1 MTNINDILED
11 LNNIILIVLV
21 LAIVYLVFTIIKNY
35 IKKDNKTNVILK
47 ESSRDSAEGIIFGIE
62 KRNLVFSPTN
72 AEGHISVFGG
82 SGVGKTSAI
91 LIPTLLKWKGTS
103 LTIDISGDISKNVNM
118 ENKLVYRP
126 GNGSIP
132 YNVFY
137 QIDLVDEKSK
147 KNELLEQLA
156 FLMMPDND
164 EFSDASQFY
173 NTEGRK
179 ILTAS
184 FIAFYF
190 AGYDFIDICKM
201 VFQSSWKDLFSRIDE
216 TKNQDAIQY
225 INSFEGASEQNT
237 SGCKQACDAVIKLFA
252 TNETI
257 QKSIGRAVDGSEGF
271 DPSKLET
278 KNVFVVIDDSKLKLY
293 APLLHLITAQCLE
306 FFSERSNESKTN
318 ILFCLD
324 EFVSLGKLE
333 ITDALRKLRK
343 KHVRIMILTQSM
355 ADIDLLYGKSERMA
369 MMNNFSFK
377 VILEASDTETQD
389 YFAKLIGYKPTK
401 KKSVSTSNVNTTKT
415 LADDKEWIIEPAKL
429 ARLGDSLI
437 LLYRE
442 GYKLLKK
449 NFYFKH

>member
-1 MTNINDILED
+1 MTYIDDILEN

-21 LAIVYLVFTIIKNY
+21 LAIAYLLFTIFKNC
-35 IKKDNKTNVILK
+35 IKKGDKSNVMLK
-47 ESSRDSAEGIIFGIE
+47 ENSRDSTEGIIFGIE
-62 KRNLVFSPTN
+62 KRNLVYSPTN

-103 LTIDISGDISKNVNM
+103 LTIDISGDISKNVNI
-118 ENKLVYRP
+118 ENKLVYQP
-126 GNGSIP
+126 GNGTIP

-137 QIDLVDEKSK
+137 QIDLVDDKSK

-164 EFSDASQFY
+164 DFSDASQFY

-190 AGYDFIDICKM
+190 AGYDFIDVCKM

-257 QKSIGRAVDGSEGF
+257 QKSISRPVDGSESF
-271 DPSKLET
+271 DPGKMET

-429 ARLGDSLI
+429 ARLGDNLI

-449 NFYFKH
+449 NFYFKY

>member
-1 MTNINDILED
+1 MTDINDILENV
-11 LNNIILIVLV
+11 NNIILIVLT
-21 LAIVYLVFTIIKNY
+21 LAIVYLLFTIIKNY
-35 IKKDNKTNVILK
+35 IKKDNNTNVMLK

-103 LTIDISGDISKNVNM
+103 LTIDISGDISKNVNI
-118 ENKLVYRP
+118 ENKLVYQP
-126 GNGSIP
+126 GNGTIP

-137 QIDLVDEKSK
+137 QIDLVDEKLK

-164 EFSDASQFY
+164 DFSDASQFY

-190 AGYDFIDICKM
+190 EGYDFIEICKM

-216 TKNQDAIQY
+216 IKNQDAIQY

-257 QKSIGRAVDGSEGF
+257 QKSISRPVNGSESF
-271 DPSKLET
+271 DPGKLET

-306 FFSERSNESKTN
+306 FFSERSNDSKTN

-429 ARLGDSLI
+429 ARLGDNLI

-449 NFYFKH
+449 NFYFK

>member
-1 MTNINDILED
+1 MTDINDILENF
-11 LNNIILIVLV
+11 NNIILIVLA
-21 LAIVYLVFTIIKNY
+21 LAIVYLLFTIIKNY
-35 IKKDNKTNVILK
+35 IKKDNNTNVMLK
-47 ESSRDSAEGIIFGIE
+47 ESSRDSAECIIFGIE

-103 LTIDISGDISKNVNM
+103 LTIDISGDISKNVNI
-118 ENKLVYRP
+118 ENKLVYQP
-126 GNGSIP
+126 GNGTIP

-164 EFSDASQFY
+164 DFSDASQFY

-190 AGYDFIDICKM
+190 EGYDFIEICKM

-216 TKNQDAIQY
+216 IKNQDAIQY

-257 QKSIGRAVDGSEGF
+257 QKSISRPVNGSESF
-271 DPSKLET
+271 DPGKLET

-306 FFSERSNESKTN
+306 FFSERSNDSKTN

-355 ADIDLLYGKSERMA
+355 ADIDLLYGKAERMA

-449 NFYFKH
+449 NFYFKN

>member
-1 MTNINDILED
+1 MTNIDDILEN

-35 IKKDNKTNVILK
+35 IKKDNKTNVLLK
-47 ESSRDSAEGIIFGIE
+47 ESSRDSAEGIIFGIQ
-62 KRNLVFSPTN
+62 KRNVVYSPTN

-103 LTIDISGDISKNVNM
+103 LTIDISGDISKNVNI
-118 ENKLVYRP
+118 ENKLVYQP
-126 GNGSIP
+126 GNGTIP

-164 EFSDASQFY
+164 DFSDASQFY

-190 AGYDFIDICKM
+190 AGYDFIDTCKM
-201 VFQSSWKDLFSRIDE
+201 VFQSSWKDLFSKIDE
-216 TKNQDAIQY
+216 TKNRDAIQY

-257 QKSIGRAVDGSEGF
+257 QKSISRPVDGSESF
-271 DPSKLET
+271 DPGKLET

-429 ARLGDSLI
+429 ARLGDDLI

-449 NFYFKH
+449 NFYFK

>member
-1 MTNINDILED
+1 MTDINDILENF
-11 LNNIILIVLV
+11 NNIILIVLA
-21 LAIVYLVFTIIKNY
+21 LAIVYLLFTIIKNY
-35 IKKDNKTNVILK
+35 IKKDNNTNVMLK

-103 LTIDISGDISKNVNM
+103 LTIDISGDISKNVNI
-118 ENKLVYRP
+118 ENKLVYQP
-126 GNGSIP
+126 GNGTIP

-164 EFSDASQFY
+164 DFSDASQFY

-190 AGYDFIDICKM
+190 EGYDFIEICKM

-216 TKNQDAIQY
+216 IKNQDAIQY

-257 QKSIGRAVDGSEGF
+257 QKSISRPVNGSESF
-271 DPSKLET
+271 DPGKLET

-306 FFSERSNESKTN
+306 FFSERSNDSKTN

-355 ADIDLLYGKSERMA
+355 ADIDLLYGKAERMA

-449 NFYFKH
+449 NFYFKN

>member
-1 MTNINDILED
+1 
-11 LNNIILIVLV
+11 
-21 LAIVYLVFTIIKNY
+21 
-35 IKKDNKTNVILK
+35 
-47 ESSRDSAEGIIFGIE
+47 
-62 KRNLVFSPTN
+62 
-72 AEGHISVFGG
+72 
-82 SGVGKTSAI
+82 
-91 LIPTLLKWKGTS
+91 
-103 LTIDISGDISKNVNM
+103 
-118 ENKLVYRP
+118 
-126 GNGSIP
+126 
-132 YNVFY
+132 
-137 QIDLVDEKSK
+137 
-147 KNELLEQLA
+147 
-156 FLMMPDND
+156 MMPDND
-164 EFSDASQFY
+164 DFSDASQFY

-184 FIAFYF
+184 LIAFYF
-190 AGYDFIDICKM
+190 AGYDFIDTCKM

-257 QKSIGRAVDGSEGF
+257 QKSIGRPVDGSEGF

>member
-1 MTNINDILED
+1 MTYIEDILEN

-21 LAIVYLVFTIIKNY
+21 LAIVYLLFTIIKNY
-35 IKKDNKTNVILK
+35 IKKDNNTNVMLK
-47 ESSRDSAEGIIFGIE
+47 ESSRNSAEGIIFGME
-62 KRNLVFSPTN
+62 KRNLVYSPTN

-103 LTIDISGDISKNVNM
+103 LTIDISGDISKNVNI
-118 ENKLVYRP
+118 ENKLV
-126 GNGSIP
+126 

-164 EFSDASQFY
+164 EFSDASLFY

-190 AGYDFIDICKM
+190 EGYDFIDICKM

-216 TKNQDAIQY
+216 TKNRDAIQY

-237 SGCKQACDAVIKLFA
+237 SGCKQACDVVIKLFA

-257 QKSIGRAVDGSEGF
+257 QRSIGRPVDGSDSF
-271 DPSKLET
+271 DPGKLET

-306 FFSERSNESKTN
+306 FFSERSNDSKTN

-429 ARLGDSLI
+429 ARLGDNLI

>member
-1 MTNINDILED
+1 MTNIDDILEN

-35 IKKDNKTNVILK
+35 IKKDNKTNVLLK
-47 ESSRDSAEGIIFGIE
+47 ESSRDSAEGIIFGIQ
-62 KRNLVFSPTN
+62 KRNVVYSPTN

-103 LTIDISGDISKNVNM
+103 LTIDISGDISKNVNI
-118 ENKLVYRP
+118 ENKLVYQP
-126 GNGSIP
+126 GNGTFP

-164 EFSDASQFY
+164 DFSDASQFY

-190 AGYDFIDICKM
+190 AGYDFIDTCKM
-201 VFQSSWKDLFSRIDE
+201 VFQSSWKDLFSKIDE
-216 TKNQDAIQY
+216 TKNRDAIQY

-257 QKSIGRAVDGSEGF
+257 QKSISRPVDGSESF
-271 DPSKLET
+271 DPGKLET

-429 ARLGDSLI
+429 ARLGDDLI

-449 NFYFKH
+449 NFYFK

>member
-1 MTNINDILED
+1 MTNIDDILEN

-35 IKKDNKTNVILK
+35 IKKDNKTNVLLK
-47 ESSRDSAEGIIFGIE
+47 ESSRDSAEGIIFGIQ
-62 KRNLVFSPTN
+62 KRNVVYSPTN
-72 AEGHISVFGG
+72 AEGHIIVFGG

-103 LTIDISGDISKNVNM
+103 LTIDISGDISKNVNI
-118 ENKLVYRP
+118 ENKLVYQP
-126 GNGSIP
+126 GNGTIP

-164 EFSDASQFY
+164 DFSDASQFY

-190 AGYDFIDICKM
+190 AGYDFIDTCKM
-201 VFQSSWKDLFSRIDE
+201 VFQSSWKDLFSKIDE
-216 TKNQDAIQY
+216 TKNRDAIQY

-257 QKSIGRAVDGSEGF
+257 QKSISRPVDGSESF
-271 DPSKLET
+271 DPGKLET

-429 ARLGDSLI
+429 ARLGDDLI

-449 NFYFKH
+449 NFYFK

>member
-1 MTNINDILED
+1 MTDINDILEN
-11 LNNIILIVLV
+11 LNNIILIVLA

-118 ENKLVYRP
+118 ENKLVYQP
-126 GNGSIP
+126 GNGSLP

-164 EFSDASQFY
+164 DFSDASQFY

-190 AGYDFIDICKM
+190 EGYDFIYICKM

-237 SGCKQACDAVIKLFA
+237 AGCKQACDAVIKLFA

-257 QKSIGRAVDGSEGF
+257 QKSISRPVNGSESF
-271 DPSKLET
+271 DPGKLET

-306 FFSERSNESKTN
+306 FFSERSNDSKTN

-401 KKSVSTSNVNTTKT
+401 KKSVSTNNVNTTKT

-429 ARLGDSLI
+429 ARLGDNLI

-442 GYKLLKK
+442 GYKMLKK
-449 NFYFKH
+449 NFYFKY

>member
-1 MTNINDILED
+1 M
-11 LNNIILIVLV
+11 
-21 LAIVYLVFTIIKNY
+21 
-35 IKKDNKTNVILK
+35 K
-47 ESSRDSAEGIIFGIE
+47 ESSRDSAEGIIFGIQ
-62 KRNLVFSPTN
+62 KRNVVYSPTN

-103 LTIDISGDISKNVNM
+103 LTIDISGDISKNVNI
-118 ENKLVYRP
+118 ENKLVYQP
-126 GNGSIP
+126 GNSYIP

-137 QIDLVDEKSK
+137 QIDHVSEKSK
-147 KNELLEQLA
+147 KNGLLEQLA

-190 AGYDFIDICKM
+190 AGYDFIDTCKM

-257 QKSIGRAVDGSEGF
+257 QKSISRPVDGSESF
-271 DPSKLET
+271 DPGKLET

-306 FFSERSNESKTN
+306 FFSERSNESKSN
-318 ILFCLD
+318 ILLCLD

-343 KHVRIMILTQSM
+343 KHIRIMILTQSM
-355 ADIDLLYGKSERMA
+355 ADIDLLYGKAERMA

>member
-1 MTNINDILED
+1 MTDINDILENF
-11 LNNIILIVLV
+11 NNIILIVLV
-21 LAIVYLVFTIIKNY
+21 LATVYLLFTIIKNY
-35 IKKDNKTNVILK
+35 IKKDNNTNVMLK

-118 ENKLVYRP
+118 ENKLVYQP
-126 GNGSIP
+126 GNGSIL

-164 EFSDASQFY
+164 DFSDASQFY

-190 AGYDFIDICKM
+190 AGYDFIDTCKM
-201 VFQSSWKDLFSRIDE
+201 VFQSSWKDLFSKIDE
-216 TKNQDAIQY
+216 TKNRDAIQY

-257 QKSIGRAVDGSEGF
+257 QKSISRPVDGSESF
-271 DPSKLET
+271 DPGKLET

-415 LADDKEWIIEPAKL
+415 LADDKEWVIEPAKL

-449 NFYFKH
+449 NFYFKY

>member
-1 MTNINDILED
+1 MTDINDILEN
-11 LNNIILIVLV
+11 LNNIILIVLA

-118 ENKLVYRP
+118 ENKLVYQP
-126 GNGSIP
+126 GNGSLP

-164 EFSDASQFY
+164 DFSDASQFY

-190 AGYDFIDICKM
+190 AGYDFIDTCKM

-216 TKNQDAIQY
+216 TKNRDAIQY

-252 TNETI
+252 TNETV
-257 QKSIGRAVDGSEGF
+257 QKSIGRPVDGSEGF

-278 KNVFVVIDDSKLKLY
+278 KRLFISK
-293 APLLHLITAQCLE
+293 C
-306 FFSERSNESKTN
+306 
-318 ILFCLD
+318 
-324 EFVSLGKLE
+324 G
-333 ITDALRKLRK
+333 
-343 KHVRIMILTQSM
+343 
-355 ADIDLLYGKSERMA
+355 
-369 MMNNFSFK
+369 
-377 VILEASDTETQD
+377 
-389 YFAKLIGYKPTK
+389 
-401 KKSVSTSNVNTTKT
+401 
-415 LADDKEWIIEPAKL
+415 
-429 ARLGDSLI
+429 
-437 LLYRE
+437 
-442 GYKLLKK
+442 
-449 NFYFKH
+449 

>member
-1 MTNINDILED
+1 MTDINDILENF
-11 LNNIILIVLV
+11 NNIILIVLA

-103 LTIDISGDISKNVNM
+103 LTIDISGDISKNVNI
-118 ENKLVYRP
+118 ENKLVYQP
-126 GNGSIP
+126 GNADIP

-164 EFSDASQFY
+164 DFSDASQFY

-190 AGYDFIDICKM
+190 AGYDFIDTCKM

-257 QKSIGRAVDGSEGF
+257 QKSIGRPVDGSESF
-271 DPSKLET
+271 DPGKLET

-318 ILFCLD
+318 ILLCLD

>member
-1 MTNINDILED
+1 MTYIEDILEN

-21 LAIVYLVFTIIKNY
+21 LAIVYLLFTIIKNY
-35 IKKDNKTNVILK
+35 IKKDNNTNVMLK
-47 ESSRDSAEGIIFGIE
+47 ESSRNSAEGIIFGME
-62 KRNLVFSPTN
+62 KRNLVYSPTN

-103 LTIDISGDISKNVNM
+103 LTIDISGDISKNVNI
-118 ENKLVYRP
+118 ENKLVYQP
-126 GNGSIP
+126 GNGTIP

-164 EFSDASQFY
+164 EFSDASLFY

-190 AGYDFIDICKM
+190 EGYDFIDICKM

-216 TKNQDAIQY
+216 TKNRDAIQY

-237 SGCKQACDAVIKLFA
+237 SGCKQACDVVIKLFA

-257 QKSIGRAVDGSEGF
+257 QRSKGRPVDGSDSF
-271 DPSKLET
+271 DPGKLET

-306 FFSERSNESKTN
+306 FFSERSNDSKTN

-415 LADDKEWIIEPAKL
+415 LADDKEWIVEPAKL
-429 ARLGDSLI
+429 ARLGDNLI

>member
-1 MTNINDILED
+1 MTDINDILENF
-11 LNNIILIVLV
+11 NNIILIVLT
-21 LAIVYLVFTIIKNY
+21 LAIVYLLFTIIKNY
-35 IKKDNKTNVILK
+35 IKKDNNTNVMLK

-103 LTIDISGDISKNVNM
+103 LTIDISGDISKNVNI
-118 ENKLVYRP
+118 ENKLVYQP
-126 GNGSIP
+126 GNGTIP

-164 EFSDASQFY
+164 DFSDASQFY

-190 AGYDFIDICKM
+190 EGYDFIEICKM

-216 TKNQDAIQY
+216 IKNQDAIQY

-257 QKSIGRAVDGSEGF
+257 QKSISRPVNGSESF
-271 DPSKLET
+271 DPGKLET

-306 FFSERSNESKTN
+306 FFSERSNDSKTN

-429 ARLGDSLI
+429 ARLGDNLI

-449 NFYFKH
+449 NFYFK

>member
-1 MTNINDILED
+1 MTNIDDILEN

-35 IKKDNKTNVILK
+35 IKKDNKTNVLLK
-47 ESSRDSAEGIIFGIE
+47 ESSRDSAEGIIFGIQ
-62 KRNLVFSPTN
+62 KRNVVYSPTN

-103 LTIDISGDISKNVNM
+103 LTIDISGDISKNVNI
-118 ENKLVYRP
+118 ENKLVYQP
-126 GNGSIP
+126 GNGTIP

-164 EFSDASQFY
+164 DFSDASQFY
-173 NTEGRK
+173 NTGGRK

-190 AGYDFIDICKM
+190 AGYDFIDTCKM
-201 VFQSSWKDLFSRIDE
+201 VFQSSWKDLFSKIDE
-216 TKNQDAIQY
+216 TKNRDAIQY

-257 QKSIGRAVDGSEGF
+257 QKSISRPVDGSESF
-271 DPSKLET
+271 DPGKLET

-429 ARLGDSLI
+429 ARLGDDLI

-449 NFYFKH
+449 NFYFK

>member
-1 MTNINDILED
+1 MTNIDDILEN

-21 LAIVYLVFTIIKNY
+21 LAIVYFVFTIIKNY
-35 IKKDNKTNVILK
+35 IKKDNKTNVLLK
-47 ESSRDSAEGIIFGIE
+47 ESSRDSAEGIIFGIQ
-62 KRNLVFSPTN
+62 KRNVVYSPTN

-103 LTIDISGDISKNVNM
+103 LTIDISGDISKNVNI
-118 ENKLVYRP
+118 ENKLVYQP
-126 GNGSIP
+126 GNGTIP

-164 EFSDASQFY
+164 DFSDASQFY

-190 AGYDFIDICKM
+190 AGYDFIDTCKM
-201 VFQSSWKDLFSRIDE
+201 VFQSSWKDLFSKIDE
-216 TKNQDAIQY
+216 TKNRDAIQY

-257 QKSIGRAVDGSEGF
+257 QKSISRPVDGSESF
-271 DPSKLET
+271 DPGKLET

-429 ARLGDSLI
+429 ARLGDDLI

-449 NFYFKH
+449 NFYFK

>member
-1 MTNINDILED
+1 MTDINDILENF
-11 LNNIILIVLV
+11 NNIILIVLT
-21 LAIVYLVFTIIKNY
+21 LAIVYLLFTIIKNY
-35 IKKDNKTNVILK
+35 IKKDNNTNVMLK

-103 LTIDISGDISKNVNM
+103 LTIDISGDISKNVNI
-118 ENKLVYRP
+118 ENKLVYQP
-126 GNGSIP
+126 GNGTIP

-164 EFSDASQFY
+164 DFSDASQFY

-190 AGYDFIDICKM
+190 EGYDFIEICKM

-216 TKNQDAIQY
+216 IKNQDAIQY
-225 INSFEGASEQNT
+225 INSFEGASDQNT

-257 QKSIGRAVDGSEGF
+257 QKSISRPVNGSESF
-271 DPSKLET
+271 DPGKLET

-306 FFSERSNESKTN
+306 FFSERSNDSKTN

-429 ARLGDSLI
+429 ARLGDNLI

-449 NFYFKH
+449 NFYFK

>member
-1 MTNINDILED
+1 MTDINDILENF
-11 LNNIILIVLV
+11 NNIILIVLA
-21 LAIVYLVFTIIKNY
+21 LAIVYLLFTIIKNY
-35 IKKDNKTNVILK
+35 IKKDNNTNVMLK

-103 LTIDISGDISKNVNM
+103 LTIDISGDISKNVNI
-118 ENKLVYRP
+118 ENKLVYQP
-126 GNGSIP
+126 GNGTIP

-164 EFSDASQFY
+164 DFSDASQFY

-190 AGYDFIDICKM
+190 EGYDFIEICKM

-216 TKNQDAIQY
+216 IKNQDAIQY

-257 QKSIGRAVDGSEGF
+257 QKSISRPVNGSESF
-271 DPSKLET
+271 DPGKLET

-306 FFSERSNESKTN
+306 FFSERSNDSKTN

-429 ARLGDSLI
+429 ARLGDNLI

-449 NFYFKH
+449 NFYFK

>member
-21 LAIVYLVFTIIKNY
+21 LAFVYLVFTIIKNY

-118 ENKLVYRP
+118 ENKLVYQP

-252 TNETI
+252 INETI
-257 QKSIGRAVDGSEGF
+257 QKSIGRPVDGSEGF

-429 ARLGDSLI
+429 ARLGDNLI

-442 GYKLLKK
+442 GYRLLKK